1 MTGLNNKYI
10 AKHTKGELHHKYDVD
25 YILEQAP
32 DMIIFHSPQKPISR
46 KPFVQGRYW
55 EGESMLL
62 QDERFWKHYDFQ
74 KNYWQRQGQGAT
86 ILYSLLAIRKSNF
99 EGK

>member
-1 MTGLNNKYI
+1 MMWI
-10 AKHTKGELHHKYDVD
+10 
-25 YILEQAP
+25 ISEQAP
-32 DMIIFHSPQKPISR
+32 DMIIFHSPQNQYQKTIRTRSVLGVNQNTSR
-46 KPFVQGRYW
+46 
-55 EGESMLL
+55 
-62 QDERFWKHYDFQ
+62 ERFWKHYEFQ